1 MGFWD
6 TVFDLGKKALSEGTK
21 QTKDVGNRL
30 IKLKRK
36 SDSELLK
43 LVKDSSW
50 ASTVESKDRS
60 IARQILKSR
69 GYTDEQLRK

>member
-6 TVFDLGKKALSEGTK
+6 AIFDLGKKALSEGTK
-21 QTKDVGNRL
+21 QTKDVSNRL
-30 IKLKRK
+30 SKLKRK

-43 LVKDSSW
+43 MVTDKSW
-50 ASTVESKDRS
+50 SSTVDSKDKAV
-60 IARQILKSR
+60 ARQILKSR